1 MQKPKKNISAKKHNP
16 AISKKDIRKKIV
28 KNFKRL
34 SWPYWAVFIG
44 VKVIILIL
52 AIIAF
57 YMFYKRFLR

>member
-1 MQKPKKNISAKKHNP
+1 MQNSKKKPSKKHTST
-16 AISKKDIRKKIV
+16 ISKKAIKKKIV

-34 SWPYWAVFIG
+34 SWHYWAVFIG
-44 VKVIILIL
+44 IKVIILIL